1 MNLPHAP
8 LDDEASDDDEGVVDQ
23 TGVLTQRLEQLRDAA
38 WVRPVLSSALAQ
50 MAPGMTVIER
60 HDIEYCKIKPNR
72 DINLVARVLLKTGGG
87 QQASHRLSCTVYPS
101 AEACRTKHSE
111 ENGHGLSA
119 STRRRLAAQGFE
131 HPVAQLDDPAMVVRV
146 FPVDPLL
153 PGLAHAIDEEE
164 MLPVFARHLDACQ
177 RAGRAPRGFRH
188 EILHYKPRR
197 SCIVHYELDLGP
209 GAGTCR
215 VYGKVA
221 RDERGESNHAVL
233 AAAWEAARASG
244 TWRAARPVAY
254 LPEWK
259 LLLQEAVLGR
269 DFRLVFAD
277 VTPDDGSPAL
287 LAQARQ
293 HLSRI
298 VAAVRSLQRAP
309 RGPGPVKS
317 FEKLFDEQE
326 RNLHY
331 LGGAEPRLAAEIRAL
346 REELRAVERQTPRAP
361 LVFCHGDFAHGNV
374 LIDGE
379 TVGIIDF
386 DKSGM
391 AEPAFDIAYFLTH
404 LWSFGLRHQKRM
416 PHVAGLWKHMRD
428 EYLALAPEVTSE
440 RLAVYEAL
448 DFAAY
453 VLRNFRKQSHQ
464 ASWLAWAG
472 GQIEA
477 ARHRLD
483 IAAGRAQA

>member
-1 MNLPHAP
+1 MNLPRVQV
-8 LDDEASDDDEGVVDQ
+8 DEDETPEDDDGVLDES
-23 TGVLTQRLEQLRDAA
+23 GVLTQRLEQLRDDA
-38 WVRPVLSSALAQ
+38 WVRPVLASALAH
-50 MAPGMTVIER
+50 MAPRTAAIER
-60 HDIEYCKIKPNR
+60 YDIEYCKIKPNR
-72 DINLVARVLLKTGGG
+72 DINLVARVVVDAHGRGGLA
-87 QQASHRLSCTVYPS
+87 QAHRLSCTVFPS
-101 AEACRTKHSE
+101 AEACRLKYSADE
-111 ENGHGLSA
+111 ENTVSE
-119 STRRRLAAQGFE
+119 STRSLLSAQGFE
-131 HPVAQLDDPAMVVRV
+131 HPVAQLDEPAMIVRI

-153 PGLAHAIDEEE
+153 PGLAHAIDAAD
-164 MLPVFARHLDACQ
+164 MLPLFARHLEAC
-177 RAGRAPRGFRH
+177 AGRAPRGFTH

-197 SCIVHYELDLGP
+197 SCIVHYQIELASG
-209 GAGTCR
+209 GRAR
-215 VYGKVA
+215 VFGKVA
-221 RDERGESNHAVL
+221 RDDRGERNHAVL
-233 AAAWEAARASG
+233 NAAWEAARASG

-254 LPEWK
+254 VPGWR
-259 LLLQEAVLGR
+259 LLLQEAVPGR
-269 DFRLVFAD
+269 DFRHVFAEL
-277 VTPDDGSPAL
+277 TPDEITPAQESL
-287 LAQARQ
+287 VRRHLA
-293 HLSRI
+293 SI

-309 RGPGPVKS
+309 LGAGPVKD
-317 FEKLFDEQE
+317 FAKLFAEQE
-326 RNLHY
+326 KNLLY
-331 LGGAEPRLAAEIRAL
+331 LGGAEPRLAAEIQLL
-346 REELRAVERQTPRAP
+346 RDELVRVERTTPRAP

-386 DKSGM
+386 DKSGA

-404 LWSFGLRHQKRM
+404 LWSFGLRHPKRM
-416 PHVAGLWKHMRD
+416 PHVTALWKFMRD
-428 EYLALAPEVTSE
+428 EYLALAPEVSSE